1 MQFDDYQ
8 QIVRRRY
15 EYAISIDTRDWDLHR
30 SIFTDRIEMDFS
42 SYSGAPGSV
51 MAADDWVEGLKP
63 LFTGLDATQHVMTNP
78 IVGVHADQA
87 ELKMYMKAE
96 HFLNNDAGSFD
107 FALGGYYH
115 DRLVRTDSGWRIRA
129 VTLNVFWSRGNR
141 HIMELG
147 RQRGLEQLGL
157 TG

>member
-42 SYSGAPGSV
+42 SYSGAPGSS

-78 IVGVHADQA
+78 IVDVHADQA

-107 FALGGYYH
+107 FALGG
-115 DRLVRTDSGWRIRA
+115 SANRA
-129 VTLNVFWSRGNR
+129 QRPLCAGAFIFCRN
-141 HIMELG
+141 
-147 RQRGLEQLGL
+147 RQRHKSTRCL
-157 TG
+157 

>member
-1 MQFDDYQ
+1 
-8 QIVRRRY
+8 
-15 EYAISIDTRDWDLHR
+15 
-30 SIFTDRIEMDFS
+30 
-42 SYSGAPGSV
+42 
-51 MAADDWVEGLKP
+51 
-63 LFTGLDATQHVMTNP
+63 
-78 IVGVHADQA
+78 
-87 ELKMYMKAE
+87 MKAE